1 MFGFW
6 NEALDAPRGLLKPSD
21 YSAVLAVSVISYF
34 DDGICFQLV

>member
-1 MFGFW
+1 MKHSMHL
-6 NEALDAPRGLLKPSD
+6 EDLKPSD